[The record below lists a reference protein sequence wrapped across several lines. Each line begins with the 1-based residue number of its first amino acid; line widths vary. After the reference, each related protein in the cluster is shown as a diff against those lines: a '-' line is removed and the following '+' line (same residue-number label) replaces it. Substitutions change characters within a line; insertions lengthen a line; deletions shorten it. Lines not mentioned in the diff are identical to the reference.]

1 MTTLQSGNIS
11 AHIFTYGDQEKM
23 DSSLINE
30 LSERLSALVPAANEL
45 RQETRARIEHALKAG
60 LSDLDVLTREEFE
73 GQAQALGRAQQRVT
87 ELETV
92 VADLETRVSFLEQS
106 DRGS

>member
-1 MTTLQSGNIS
+1 
-11 AHIFTYGDQEKM
+11 M
-23 DSSLINE
+23 DSRLINE

-45 RQETRARIEHALKAG
+45 RQEARAKIEQALKTG

-73 GQAQALGRAQQRVT
+73 GQAQALSRAQQRVA

-92 VADLETRVSFLEQS
+92 VAALESRLTSLEQNDVS
-106 DRGS
+106 S

>member
-1 MTTLQSGNIS
+1 
-11 AHIFTYGDQEKM
+11 M
-23 DSSLINE
+23 DSRLINE

-45 RQETRARIEHALKAG
+45 RQETRAKIEQALKTG

-73 GQAQALGRAQQRVT
+73 GQAQALSGAQQRVA

-92 VADLETRVSFLEQS
+92 VADLESRLTSLEQNDVS
-106 DRGS
+106 S

>member
-1 MTTLQSGNIS
+1 MQ
-11 AHIFTYGDQEKM
+11 M
-23 DSSLINE
+23 DSRLINE

-45 RQETRARIEHALKAG
+45 RQEARANIEQALKTG

-73 GQAQALGRAQQRVT
+73 GQAQALSRAQQRVA

-92 VADLETRVSFLEQS
+92 VADLESRLTSLEQNDVS
-106 DRGS
+106 S

>member
-1 MTTLQSGNIS
+1 
-11 AHIFTYGDQEKM
+11 M
-23 DSSLINE
+23 DSRLINE

-45 RQETRARIEHALKAG
+45 RQEARAKIEQALKTG

-73 GQAQALGRAQQRVT
+73 GQAQALSRAQQRVA

-92 VADLETRVSFLEQS
+92 VADLESRLTSLEQNDVS
-106 DRGS
+106 S

>member
-1 MTTLQSGNIS
+1 
-11 AHIFTYGDQEKM
+11 M
-23 DSSLINE
+23 DSRLINE

-45 RQETRARIEHALKAG
+45 RQETRAKIEQALKTG

-73 GQAQALGRAQQRVT
+73 GQVQALSRAQQRVA

-92 VADLETRVSFLEQS
+92 VADLESRLTSLEQNVVS
-106 DRGS
+106 S

>member
-1 MTTLQSGNIS
+1 
-11 AHIFTYGDQEKM
+11 M
-23 DSSLINE
+23 DSRLINE

-45 RQETRARIEHALKAG
+45 RQETRAKIEQALKAG

-73 GQAQALGRAQQRVT
+73 GQAQALSRAQQRVA

-92 VADLETRVSFLEQS
+92 VADLETRLSSLEQS
-106 DRGS
+106 RGGK

>member
-1 MTTLQSGNIS
+1 
-11 AHIFTYGDQEKM
+11 M
-23 DSSLINE
+23 DSRLINE

-45 RQETRARIEHALKAG
+45 RQETRAKIEQALKTG

-73 GQAQALGRAQQRVT
+73 GQTQALSRAQQRVA

-92 VADLETRVSFLEQS
+92 VADLETRLSSLEQS
-106 DRGS
+106 SGGT

>member
-1 MTTLQSGNIS
+1 
-11 AHIFTYGDQEKM
+11 M
-23 DSSLINE
+23 DSRLINE

-45 RQETRARIEHALKAG
+45 RQEARANIEQALKTG

-73 GQAQALGRAQQRVT
+73 GQAQALSRAQQRVA

-92 VADLETRVSFLEQS
+92 VADLESRLTSLEQNDVS
-106 DRGS
+106 S

>member
-1 MTTLQSGNIS
+1 MQ
-11 AHIFTYGDQEKM
+11 M
-23 DSSLINE
+23 DSRLINE

-45 RQETRARIEHALKAG
+45 RQEARAKIEQALKTG

-73 GQAQALGRAQQRVT
+73 GQAQALSRAQQRVA

-92 VADLETRVSFLEQS
+92 VADLESRLTSLEQNDVS
-106 DRGS
+106 S

>member
-1 MTTLQSGNIS
+1 MFN
-11 AHIFTYGDQEKM
+11 YGDQVRM